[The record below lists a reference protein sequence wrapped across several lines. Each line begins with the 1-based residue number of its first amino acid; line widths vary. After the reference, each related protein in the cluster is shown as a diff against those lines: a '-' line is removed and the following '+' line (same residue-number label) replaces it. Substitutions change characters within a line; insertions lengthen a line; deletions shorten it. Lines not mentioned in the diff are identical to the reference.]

1 MDTTCKIKQYSHMD
15 FMLMLL
21 EWNKKDIFLLFVTM
35 EKHINKIEKKLMSM
49 IFISCLTVTAGI

>member
-1 MDTTCKIKQYSHMD
+1 MD